1 MRSKQVVFLLSCVSV
16 CLALEVLP
24 AAVAEDLPGDR
35 PPGGFHL
42 VAEDDCGSAEQT
54 HVVVG
59 TAWTYPESMVQ
70 AEEPYRTLVFDNQEC
85 LFRYLNPNPLAAYKV
100 DVVYLDN
107 GGRVQRLEA
116 NGREVHGNLPLP
128 VGRPRRFVYDIPR
141 AAYADGKNLELRF
154 IRVAG
159 ANAVVSYV
167 RIWSTERTPLGAPP
181 PEQRA
186 AFPPPAVE
194 PAKPIVPPKPLW
206 PANGPIEEDWT
217 LQDEAYCRPVGA
229 GWEAPAD
236 AIRSRV
242 IPSVQRQIER
252 GAILLA
258 DLPRL
263 GVKDLEADAKRLA
276 EAAAACQSLVR
287 AKSVD
292 PETWKKAYFDSRWAV
307 RRLALANPLLHQGE
321 GLLFV
326 RRHHPH
332 FAHQCARRRAA
343 ANHVGGEICLLRGIR
358 PDKTVLFGEIVRL
371 TRGKFPEGVFGR
383 PDVSFDG
390 RRIVFGFGPKLG
402 VPAAQHPLARHRED
416 GPCGYFQVWEMTL
429 DGHSPPRQLTHDGS
443 QCENADPLYLP
454 DGRIGFMSERQGG
467 LVQCGDWAL
476 SYCLHTMQP
485 DGSDIRQ
492 VTWAKDGEWDPSL
505 MDDGTI
511 LLTRWEYM
519 MRFWAPTQ
527 LLWNVRPDGTN
538 PRVIGGYLLGE
549 RNYAMC
555 RQVPG
560 RGKVAC
566 IDSGHHNDGS
576 GSVLVVDLNRGRDSV
591 AGVRTVAAGHYDCP
605 YPLDENYF
613 LVSHVPRTDR
623 PAGTTEY
630 GIYLL
635 DAWGGRELLYRDPEL
650 SAMFPMP
657 LRPRPRPGLV
667 AATAGS
673 AGSAEGE
680 FGEFFVADVHQ
691 GLPERVRGKA
701 RSLRIVEAHE
711 RHLLTLPWNVEV
723 GIDSGFETKTVL
735 GTVPVEADGSAYF
748 RVPAGKAVFFAV
760 LDESDRALHVMRMTT
775 TVRPGERIGCV
786 GCHEPMGRAPPQGR
800 PPQAALRPAS
810 TIQPPPWGLRPM
822 GFPELVQPILDRH
835 CTRCHDGALG
845 PEKSFDL
852 SAPKN
857 ASLALEKWYS
867 DTMYQDKTSY
877 VNLRRYVKHA
887 PIHQY
892 DTPPLAWG
900 SRVSPL
906 LDVLAKGH
914 YAVTLSRGQWQ
925 ALAAWID
932 CNAPYLDDFR
942 KLAADPVE
950 RLASGPG
957 P

>member
-1 MRSKQVVFLLSCVSV
+1 MNCVTV
-16 CLALEVLP
+16 WLALHGLP
-24 AAVAEDLPGDR
+24 ATAAEDLPGDR
-35 PPGGFHL
+35 PPSGFHL
-42 VAEDDCGSAEQT
+42 VAEDDCGSPQQT

-70 AEEPYRTLVFDNQEC
+70 ADGPYRTLVFDNQEC
-85 LFRYLNPNPLAAYKV
+85 LLRYRDPNPAAGYKV

-116 NGREVHGNLPLP
+116 NGHEVHGNLSLP
-128 VGRPRRFVYDIPR
+128 VGRPRRYVYEVPR
-141 AAYADGKNLELRF
+141 AAYADGKTLDLRF
-154 IRVAG
+154 IKVAG
-159 ANAVVSYV
+159 ANAIVSYV

-181 PEQRA
+181 AEQRA
-186 AFPPPAVE
+186 AFHPPAAAT
-194 PAKPIVPPKPLW
+194 AKPIIPPKPLW
-206 PANGPIEEDWT
+206 PTSGPIEEDWT
-217 LQDEAYCRPVGA
+217 LEDEAYCRPVA
-229 GWEAPAD
+229 ARWEAPAD
-236 AIRSRV
+236 AITSRV
-242 IPSVQRQIER
+242 IPSVQRQLQR
-252 GAILLA
+252 GAILMA

-263 GVKDLEADAKRLA
+263 GVTDLGADAARLA
-276 EAAAACQSLVR
+276 EAAAACQSLIR
-287 AKSVD
+287 AKSAD
-292 PETWKKAYFDSRWAV
+292 AEAWKKVYFQTRWAV
-307 RRLALANPLLHQGE
+307 RRMALANPLLHQGA

-343 ANHVGGEICLLRGIR
+343 ASGIGGEICLLREVR
-358 PDKTVLFGEIVRL
+358 PDNSGEIVRL
-371 TRGKFPEGVFGR
+371 TQGKFPDGVFGR

-402 VPAAQHPLARHRED
+402 AGAAQHPLARHRED
-416 GPCGYFQVWEMTL
+416 GPCGYFQIWEMTL
-429 DGHSPPRQLTHDGS
+429 DGRSAPRQLTDDGNA
-443 QCENADPLYLP
+443 CENADPLYLP
-454 DGRIGFMSERQGG
+454 DGRIAFMSERQGG

-476 SYCLHTMQP
+476 SYCLHTMDP
-485 DGSDIRQ
+485 DGAEVRQ

-505 MDDGTI
+505 MDDGTV
-511 LLTRWEYM
+511 LFTRWEYV
-519 MRFWAPTQ
+519 MRFWGPTQ
-527 LLWNVRPDGTN
+527 LLWSVRPDGTN

-560 RGKVAC
+560 RSKVVC

-576 GSVLVVDLNRGRDSV
+576 GSVLVVDLNYGRDSV
-591 AGVRTVAAGHYDCP
+591 AGVRTMAAGRFDCP
-605 YPLDENYF
+605 YPLNENYI
-613 LVSHVPRTDR
+613 LVAHAPRTDR
-623 PAGTTEY
+623 PAGTTDY

-635 DAWGGRELLYRDPEL
+635 DAWGGRELLYRDPQL

-667 AATAGS
+667 AATAEP
-673 AGSAEGE
+673 AVGE

-691 GLPERVRGKA
+691 GLPEQVRGKA
-701 RSLRIVEAHE
+701 RHLRIVEAHE

-760 LDESDRALHVMRMTT
+760 LDENYQALHVMRMTT
-775 TVRPGERIGCV
+775 TVRPGERTGCV
-786 GCHEPMGRAPPQGR
+786 GCHEPMGRAPPR
-800 PPQAALRPAS
+800 DRLPQAALRPAS
-810 TIQPPPWGLRPM
+810 TIQPPPWGLRAL
-822 GFPELVQPILDRH
+822 GFPELVQPVLDRH
-835 CTRCHDGALG
+835 CTRCHDGARG

-852 SAPKN
+852 TAPKS

-867 DTMYQDKTSY
+867 DKMYQDKTSY
-877 VNLRRYVKHA
+877 VQLRRYVKHA

-892 DTPPLAWG
+892 YTPPLAWG

-906 LDVLAKGH
+906 MDVLAKGH
-914 YAVTLSRGQWQ
+914 YGVTLGRDQWQ

-942 KLAADPVE
+942 KLAADPAQ
-950 RLASGPG
+950 RLASGPS